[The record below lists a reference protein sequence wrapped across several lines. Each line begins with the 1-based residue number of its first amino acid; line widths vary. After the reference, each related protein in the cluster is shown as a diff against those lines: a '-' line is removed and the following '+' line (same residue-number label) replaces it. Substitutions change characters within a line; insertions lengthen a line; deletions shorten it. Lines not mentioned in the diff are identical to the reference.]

1 MQTAYKLHGV
11 HRHYDWGGTQYIP
24 QLMQLKNDQNKPFAE
39 YWMGAHASAPAII
52 DTDQFGSIALDQL
65 LQKDK
70 SIGNLPYLYKILDV
84 ASMLSI
90 QVHPNK
96 SDAAIGFEKEEKAG
110 ISLTAS
116 NRNYKD
122 KNHKPEVM
130 VALSDFWLLHGFLA
144 PALMQ
149 KRLNEFQP
157 FKGLVNAFANDD
169 YKNLY
174 QHFMQ
179 LETADSDAILIP
191 LLEEAVA
198 SVKNGSVNKMHPHWW
213 ANKYYQGVVPSAH
226 VDKGIFS
233 IYILNIVFI
242 PKNHGIFQGA
252 GLLHAY
258 LEGQNIE
265 LMANSDNVL
274 RGGLTPKHVDMNELM
289 QHVLFKPTY
298 PAVME
303 GTPINPTEVNYPCP
317 VSDFGLSKLA
327 IKAGESYTIHT
338 QSIEMLLV
346 MEGQMELQGQIY
358 QAGEVALI
366 KPEQAISIGSSK
378 GVLIFRSF
386 AP

>member
-52 DTDQFGSIALDQL
+52 DTDQYGSIALDQL

-70 SIGNLPYLYKILDV
+70 SLGNLPYLYKILDV

-157 FKGLVNAFANDD
+157 FKGLINAFANDD

-179 LETADSDAILIP
+179 LDSADSDAILIP

-198 SVKNGSVNKMHPHWW
+198 SVKNGSVDKMHPHWW

-233 IYILNIVFI
+233 IYILNIVYI

-289 QHVLFKPTY
+289 QHVLFKPTN

-303 GTPINPTEVNYPCP
+303 GTPINATEVNYPCP
-317 VSDFGLSKLA
+317 VSDFGLSKLT

>member
-70 SIGNLPYLYKILDV
+70 SLGNLPYLYKILDV

-198 SVKNGSVNKMHPHWW
+198 SVKNGSVDKMHPHWW

-233 IYILNIVFI
+233 IYILNIVYI

-366 KPEQAISIGSSK
+366 KPEQAISLGSSK

>member
-70 SIGNLPYLYKILDV
+70 SLGNLPYLYKILDV

-358 QAGEVALI
+358 QAGEVALV